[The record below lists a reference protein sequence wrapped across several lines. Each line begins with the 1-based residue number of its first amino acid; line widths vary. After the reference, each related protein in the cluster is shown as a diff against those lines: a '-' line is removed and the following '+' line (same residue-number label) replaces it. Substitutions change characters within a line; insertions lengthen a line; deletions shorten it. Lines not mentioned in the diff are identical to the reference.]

1 MPQSGPH
8 ADASSLLATSC
19 RQALRRLGIHPNA
32 HWPPRGFRSYPRCS
46 TNIWGYVSDAVRLD
60 RYRAA
65 IAKVIAKDSSVADLG
80 SGSGVLGLLCL
91 QAGAGRLVAVDDSD
105 MLEVAREAL
114 TRSGYSDCSAF
125 IRGKSSQIELPERVD
140 VVICDHVGYF
150 GFDYG
155 VVEFFADARK
165 RFLKPGGNLIPS
177 SIRLNVAAVGAQ
189 RCDELV
195 NGWRAEGIPHEI
207 SLAARACGQ
216 HQSCGQSGVRFLECR
231 TALALAASAR
241 RG

>member
-1 MPQSGPH
+1 MMLDEH
-8 ADASSLLATSC
+8 L
-19 RQALRRLGIHPNA
+19 
-32 HWPPRGFRSYPRCS
+32 
-46 TNIWGYVSDAVRLD
+46 GYVSDAVRLD

-91 QAGAGRLVAVDDSD
+91 QAGAGRLFAVDDSD
-105 MLEVAREAL
+105 MLEVARESL
-114 TRSGYSDCSAF
+114 TRSGYGDRSSF
-125 IRGKSSQIELPERVD
+125 VRGKSSQIELPERVD

-155 VVEFFADARK
+155 SSNSFTDARK
-165 RFLKPGGNLIPS
+165 RFLKPGGTLIPS

-195 NGWRAEGIPHEI
+195 NGWMPKAFPMNSIGCASMRSTPSMRSIWSAATCFRRHRCWATSI
-207 SLAARACGQ
+207 SLRTTRSSFPGMPNSA
-216 HQSCGQSGVRFLECR
+216 SSGM
-231 TALALAASAR
+231 
-241 RG
+241 G

>member
-1 MPQSGPH
+1 MMLDEH
-8 ADASSLLATSC
+8 L
-19 RQALRRLGIHPNA
+19 
-32 HWPPRGFRSYPRCS
+32 
-46 TNIWGYVSDAVRLD
+46 GYVSDAVRLD
-60 RYRAA
+60 RYQAA
-65 IAKVIAKDSSVADLG
+65 IAKAVAKGSSVADLG

-91 QAGAGRLVAVDDSD
+91 QAGAGRLFAVDDSD

-114 TRSGYSDCSAF
+114 TRSGYGDCSSF

-165 RFLKPGGNLIPS
+165 RFLKPGGTLIPS

-189 RCDELV
+189 RCDELA
-195 NGWRAEGIPHEI
+195 NGWMCRRHSRGISIGCASMRSTPNMRSIWNAATCFLRHRCWATSI
-207 SLAARACGQ
+207 SM
-216 HQSCGQSGVRFLECR
+216 R
-231 TALALAASAR
+231 TTRNSFPGMPNSASSVM
-241 RG
+241 G